1 MTEPIDLTYDLHL
14 MPRGRAPFRRWHW
27 ELWHGANLLA
37 AGWRYHPLQAQRSIR
52 IHAVRY
58 AHRVHGLRVL
68 RPDVDHPIETP
79 WRGGTVS
86 VHWGEMHI
94 ALTPQTHVSRVDP
107 SEGAATARP
116 RG

>member
-1 MTEPIDLTYDLHL
+1 MSAPIELGYDLHL

-27 ELWHGANLLA
+27 ELWHGTTLLA

-58 AHRVHGLRVL
+58 AHRVNGLRVL
-68 RPDVDHPIETP
+68 RPDVDHPTETP
-79 WRGGTVS
+79 WRGGTVT
-86 VHWGEMHI
+86 VQWGELHI
-94 ALTPQTHVSRVDP
+94 ELTPLTRTSRPDS
-107 SEGAATARP
+107 SEAAVR